1 MTARLTLNVWLDN
14 FDMPAGQLHSLD
26 TGSLQFRYSPGFLAS
41 GHPISLS
48 LPLDDRPIGDV
59 ATRAFFDNLLPENDQ
74 MRRVIDREG
83 LDRSDIVG
91 ILAHVGADCPG
102 ALSCL
107 PEGEPPIKVPG
118 NLAADYRPME
128 SAEIEDIARR
138 LSRHEP
144 LPQGVD
150 DPSPVAGVQRKIALT
165 LLPSGEFAMPIDG
178 LKVPTTHILKVP
190 RDNEAREALEEDAA
204 IQLARAC
211 GFETSRSEHVRIGGV
226 DALLINRYDRLTL
239 DGVVYRLHQEDFAQ
253 ALGLPASLKYQRA
266 GTSGRRF
273 DAAAAHGVLQQLAQP
288 ALATEAFI
296 LISLFNLAIGN
307 NDNHAKNHAVLYG
320 IDGKPRLAPF
330 YDLLPIKIRDK
341 YTDQLAFDIG
351 TASRFEDMT
360 RDDVF
365 AFLGAFGLAGR
376 RAERLVY
383 GLIRS
388 MFLTLEQVA
397 VNLRRIDLKLLD
409 DLIGRE
415 LAHFDEVLGLD
426 LDLRERDYFGARG
439 GGWLAMS

>member
-1 MTARLTLNVWLDN
+1 MTARLTLDVW
-14 FDMPAGQLHSLD
+14 FDGCDTPAGQLQALD
-26 TGSLQFRYSPGFLAS
+26 TGSLQFRYAPAFLAV

-48 LPLDDRPIGDV
+48 LPLDDAPIGDV
-59 ATRAFFDNLLPENDQ
+59 NTRAFFDNLLPENDQ
-74 MRRVIDREG
+74 MQQVIDREG

-107 PEGEPPIKVPG
+107 PEGSPPIKVPG
-118 NLAADYRPME
+118 NLAADYRSME
-128 SAEIEDIARR
+128 PDEIEDIARR
-138 LSRHEP
+138 LARREP
-144 LPQGVD
+144 LPQGLD

-165 LLPSGEFAMPIDG
+165 LLPSGEFAVPIDG

-190 RDNEAREALEEDAA
+190 RENDAREAVEEDAA

-211 GFETSRSEHVRIGGV
+211 GFETSRSEHIRIGDV
-226 DALLINRYDRLTL
+226 DALLIERYDRLTL
-239 DGVVYRLHQEDFAQ
+239 DGVVYRLHQEDFVQ

-266 GTSGRRF
+266 GTAGRCF
-273 DAAAAHGVLQQLAQP
+273 DAASTHAVLRQLAQP
-288 ALATEAFI
+288 ALAIEAFI

-351 TASRFEDMT
+351 AATHFEDVT

-376 RAERLVY
+376 RAERFVQ
-383 GLIRS
+383 GPVRS
-388 MFLTLEQVA
+388 MFAALELA
-397 VNLRRIDLKLLD
+397 AAELARLDLKLFD

-415 LAHFDEVLGLD
+415 LAHLDEALGLS